1 MLKVF
6 KMAAVAVAAGALAAA
21 CSHAPNHT
29 SAPHASLSARVQCA
43 GQMHTWEKTNHFS
56 DLLKQ
61 LATDIRTLPSG
72 SAAGDRTATKQVTAG
87 LVSDVKV
94 LQQHAA
100 PGCVP
105 GFNTQLN
112 AGLGAL
118 LAADQASHSTSAAS
132 VQTASGDLHS
142 AGQYLRTA
150 ADDAAR
156 YAATGTV
163 HP

>member
-1 MLKVF
+1 MHKAFV
-6 KMAAVAVAAGALAAA
+6 LAAA
-21 CSHAPNHT
+21 AASLAVVAACGPSHSST
-29 SAPHASLSARVQCA
+29 SSPPHANLSTRVQCA
-43 GQMHTWEKTNHFS
+43 GQMHSWEKTNHFS
-56 DLLKQ
+56 ALLSQ

-72 SAAGDRTATKQVTAG
+72 SAAGDRAATKQMTAG

-118 LAADQASHSTSAAS
+118 LAANVASHSKSAAS
-132 VQTASGDLHS
+132 VQTASGDLHA
-142 AGQYLRTA
+142 AGVYLRNA
-150 ADDAAR
+150 SGDVSHYAR
-156 YAATGTV
+156 TGQ
-163 HP
+163 